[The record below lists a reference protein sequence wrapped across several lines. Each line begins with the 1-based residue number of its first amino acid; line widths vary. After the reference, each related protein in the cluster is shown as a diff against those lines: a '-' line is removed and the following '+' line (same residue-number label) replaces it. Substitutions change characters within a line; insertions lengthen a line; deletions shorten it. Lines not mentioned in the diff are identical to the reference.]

1 MDDDGTGLR
10 RSGSCTRPGT
20 PPHAILP
27 HLFTLSSPL
36 LLYVVDSIDDPPR
49 SVKPS
54 LHNTSYQT

>member
-20 PPHAILP
+20 PPPAILP
-27 HLFTLSSPL
+27 HLFTLSSLL
-36 LLYVVDSIDDPPR
+36 LLYVIDSIDDPLCL
-49 SVKPS
+49 VKLS